1 MYFAELVRLLK
12 LKCLSCHKLRIHAN
26 KVRYYLIRLKLL
38 EMENIIEANQVIE
51 MVQQLTNSGESVFE
65 DENYDEKER
74 RADSAIDIEKKLQ
87 YYEKR
92 YQAYLNMKSTRKNQP
107 ASSSSSGSKP
117 LKENN
122 IYIHGLQR
130 DLIDSFYKMVQ
141 ALKKC
146 ENCGSFSPG
155 FRKDGFSKIFQKP
168 LSKKNQKSMIAMKKS
183 YKVSF
188 LLALS
193 SFSYPCPCSSLIFS
207 WNLSHSDCFGYLKSS
222 RTRNGS

>member
-51 MVQQLTNSGESVFE
+51 MVQQLTNNGESVFE

-74 RADSAIDIEKKLQ
+74 KADSAIDIEKKLQ

-107 ASSSSSGSKP
+107 ASSSGSKP

-155 FRKDGFSKIFQKP
+155 FRKDGYSKIFQKP

-183 YKVSF
+183 YKVSVF
-188 LLALS
+188 LSFVHFSSYIFRFLS
-193 SFSYPCPCSSLIFS
+193 SPTSSFPF
-207 WNLSHSDCFGYLKSS
+207 LS
-222 RTRNGS
+222 